1 MLDARLCITSIEY
14 QVSSIE
20 KSELTSKKLGGYHM
34 TEPKKI
40 LVIDDEEDL
49 QKLLKIRLKQENFN
63 VITAGDGDAG
73 IKMAEAELPDLII
86 LDIMMPK
93 MDGYSCLK
101 EIRRLP
107 KTRDISVIML
117 SGKEEE
123 KVRDLFAFQKI
134 SGYIEKPF
142 ELDSL
147 IIKIKEILKI

>member
-1 MLDARLCITSIEY
+1 MDG
-14 QVSSIE
+14 Q
-20 KSELTSKKLGGYHM
+20 
-34 TEPKKI
+34 KKI
-40 LVIDDEEDL
+40 LIVDDEEDI
-49 QKLLKIRLKQENFN
+49 QKMLKVRLGQEDYII
-63 VITAGDGDAG
+63 VTANDGDQG
-73 IKMAEAELPDLII
+73 VKMAEAELPDLIL

-107 KTRDISVIML
+107 KTKNIPVVML

-142 ELDSL
+142 ELDEVVKKARELLTAS
-147 IIKIKEILKI
+147 